1 MLRRK
6 GHHIFILAKKK
17 LTLAL
22 KIRKKNETQTKK
34 ELNKAV
40 NKGSDWTRKEQKGYK
55 LSAIETWE
63 VA

>member
-6 GHHIFILAKKK
+6 GHHTFILAKKK
-17 LTLAL
+17 ITLAL

-40 NKGSDWTRKEQKGYK
+40 NKGSD
-55 LSAIETWE
+55 
-63 VA
+63 